1 MTNKDAEHRLKELFS
16 RKEYLA
22 DPFWILSLDQVDLSS
37 EIPSAAPQLKV
48 PRSLDE
54 VFSKHDDPQ
63 QRDLLEALVL
73 WAQPSTEA
81 IEPHDLRARAEE
93 VRRRYVYLRERG
105 RISVIDDVD
114 DQQISELLREI
125 LPDEDEGAGL
135 FGRMRRTLRKSITTI
150 LTISRDTGAAI
161 VSRGHD
167 LADLLK
173 KKIAQLRAPE
183 RLDELVNAKEEFTK
197 RWYSFPG
204 GKGGKVIF
212 TIAVGTAGFA
222 VAFTVAPV
230 AGIALAAGGL
240 ALSLIDP

>member
-22 DPFWILSLDQVDLSS
+22 DPFWILSLDQIDLSG

-54 VFSKHDDPQ
+54 VFSKDDDPQ
-63 QRDLLEALVL
+63 HRDLLEALVL
-73 WAQPSTEA
+73 WARPATEA
-81 IEPHDLRARAEE
+81 IEPGELSARAEE
-93 VRRRYVYLRERG
+93 VRKRYLYLKERG
-105 RISVIDDVD
+105 RIVVIDDIED
-114 DQQISELLREI
+114 KQIAELLREI
-125 LPDEDEGAGL
+125 LPDERGGGGI

-173 KKIAQLRAPE
+173 KKVSQLRAPE
-183 RLDELVNAKEEFTK
+183 RLDELVQAKEEFTK
-197 RWYSFPG
+197 RWYAFRG
-204 GKGGKVIF
+204 GKGGKVILS
-212 TIAVGTAGFA
+212 IAVSTAGFA

-230 AGIALAAGGL
+230 AGVVLAAGGL
-240 ALSLIDP
+240 ALSVIDP